1 MQKCNVAMVRGALG
15 PDVGGVVR
23 SMDNEGAIFDLDTP
37 WVDDV
42 AEELVLHAEE
52 IGAGGV

>member
-1 MQKCNVAMVRGALG
+1 MVLGALG
-15 PDVGGVVR
+15 PEAGGVVR
-23 SMDNEGAIFDLDTP
+23 SMDIEGAIFDLDAP

-52 IGAGGV
+52 IGANREG